1 MNATTKLQEII
12 VDVTEE
18 EFRAELEQG
27 FDEDEVLHPGR
38 HLFRRG
44 GFLARHG
51 LTAETLPASSQ
62 ERVTLTLDSD
72 VITYF
77 RERAARPNAAPYQAQ
92 INAAL
97 REAIARDRA

>member
-1 MNATTKLQEII
+1 MA
-12 VDVTEE
+12 
-18 EFRAELEQG
+18 QG
-27 FDEDEVLHPGR
+27 FDEDEVLYPGR

-51 LTAETLPASSQ
+51 LTAETLPTSGQ

-97 REAIARDRA
+97 REVMIGEQA